1 MTGDRH
7 LRPVDNDDQDEPV
20 VELAD
25 PAPTRRHRVVQMNP
39 VKERIDALRR
49 LVHPPT
55 DDGDD
60 AA

>member
-7 LRPVDNDDQDEPV
+7 LRPVQDDVEPT
-20 VELAD
+20 VELVD
-25 PAPTRRHRVVQMNP
+25 PAPAPRHRDVRMNP

-49 LVHPPT
+49 LVHPPS
-55 DDGDD
+55 DGDD